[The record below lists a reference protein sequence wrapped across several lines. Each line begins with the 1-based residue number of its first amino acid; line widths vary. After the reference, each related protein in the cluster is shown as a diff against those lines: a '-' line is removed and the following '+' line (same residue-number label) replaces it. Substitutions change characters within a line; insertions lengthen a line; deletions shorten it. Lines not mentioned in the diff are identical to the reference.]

1 MKGASN
7 AVQSLRYNSST
18 RNNAMLSQKKESY
31 ISYFKINAKQ
41 SNLGVYRPQIG
52 SQNFTVSN

>member
-1 MKGASN
+1 
-7 AVQSLRYNSST
+7 
-18 RNNAMLSQKKESY
+18 MLSQKKESY

-52 SQNFTVSN
+52 SQNFIVSNKFYSKVSPYLEMSAESCV